1 MTDKMALIATI
12 RAALDQLE
20 AMQVPEIVAS
30 DYREDGFS
38 HETSNGCR
46 RFREVDELVAA
57 WRAVGDPDHIEA
69 ADTLGI
75 WWGFNPANFPDFQSD
90 SMEDKLLVTSA
101 YKRNWSLAILGAEVA
116 EFSTRNDGTVFKHNI
131 ALVNSGDPAEWVRK
145 WLDER
150 RDLPSR
156 VKAIRKRHEEL
167 GTGRPRPSPLPP
179 GWASA

>member
-1 MTDKMALIATI
+1 MPSQQELIATI
-12 RAALDQLE
+12 RAALNQLE
-20 AMQVPEIVAS
+20 ELHAAALVTG

-38 HETSNGCR
+38 HETSYGCR
-46 RFREVDELVAA
+46 RFIDVDEVIAR

-69 ADTLGI
+69 ADILGS
-75 WWGFNPANFPDFQSD
+75 WWGFSPAYFPALQPD
-90 SMEDKLLVTSA
+90 SLGDRLIVTAA
-101 YKRNWSLAILGAEVA
+101 YKRSWSLAILGAEVA
-116 EFSTRNDGTVFKHNI
+116 EFSTRIDGTVFRHNI

-156 VKAIRKRHEEL
+156 VKAIRERHEEL

>member
-1 MTDKMALIATI
+1 MADKKALIATI

-20 AMQVPEIVAS
+20 AMHVSEIVAS

-46 RFREVDELVAA
+46 RFREADEVIAA

-75 WWGFNPANFPDFQSD
+75 WWGFNPADFPDFQSE

-101 YKRNWSLAILGAEVA
+101 YQRNWSLAMLGVEVA
-116 EFSTRNDGTVFKHNI
+116 DFATRTEGPIFRHKI
-131 ALVNSGDPAEWVRK
+131 ALVNSGDPATWVRK
-145 WLDER
+145 WLAESH
-150 RDLPSR
+150 DLPER
-156 VKAIRKRHEEL
+156 IKAIRKRHEEL

-179 GWASA
+179 GWAPA